1 MKGTEP
7 FSRLR
12 SFQHPFKPFV
22 AVEQWLPKGK
32 LRPEGGC
39 YIIIRFAFKITLVLR
54 LAFGPSLG
62 HEIWPLLRGPPQ
74 HWWWVLQRFRA
85 NQYFMARR
93 LTISEGFG
101 SWQANMVEFENTLRL
116 ERAELDSCEETRK
129 ANHQYRTSHGT
140 NRIKRTQ

>member
-32 LRPEGGC
+32 LRPEGGR

-74 HWWWVLQRFRA
+74 LKKENF
-85 NQYFMARR
+85 
-93 LTISEGFG
+93 LI
-101 SWQANMVEFENTLRL
+101 WQTASDFQVF
-116 ERAELDSCEETRK
+116 
-129 ANHQYRTSHGT
+129 
-140 NRIKRTQ
+140 

>member
-74 HWWWVLQRFRA
+74 YCAQRRHEA
-85 NQYFMARR
+85 LPTQYV
-93 LTISEGFG
+93 GQGG
-101 SWQANMVEFENTLRL
+101 SQVSGR
-116 ERAELDSCEETRK
+116 D
-129 ANHQYRTSHGT
+129 G
-140 NRIKRTQ
+140 

>member
-62 HEIWPLLRGPPQ
+62 HEIWPLLRGPS
-74 HWWWVLQRFRA
+74 
-85 NQYFMARR
+85 QYADADQLKGRTPSVKSSDPWKQPGDTH
-93 LTISEGFG
+93 LPNI
-101 SWQANMVEFENTLRL
+101 QKP
-116 ERAELDSCEETRK
+116 ELPKGKTPPIKSTV
-129 ANHQYRTSHGT
+129 HQS
-140 NRIKRTQ
+140 